1 MPLMLS
7 LPTQSMKGEGIIK
20 EMKKRDDVK
29 MFVMTQS
36 NRYSS
41 LPEIVALI
49 YT

>member
-1 MPLMLS
+1 
-7 LPTQSMKGEGIIK
+7 MKGEGIIK